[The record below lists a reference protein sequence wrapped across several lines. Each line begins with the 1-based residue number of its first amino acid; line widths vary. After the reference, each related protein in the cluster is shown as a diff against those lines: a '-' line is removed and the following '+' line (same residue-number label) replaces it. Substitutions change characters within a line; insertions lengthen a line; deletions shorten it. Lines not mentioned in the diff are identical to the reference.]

1 MSMVCGLP
9 ASPAARVIA
18 PAAAVA
24 TARVRDAGL
33 GFPTTMT
40 NDKVPP
46 AAGLALAG
54 ASVASGRGSGTGGHA
69 GAVMEDGRGGD
80 GATRAQ
86 HRQDA
91 LAEPVGLLEVRV
103 TGQDELL
110 DAQRGVLLDQVGDLL
125 VAAHQRGA
133 GAAADEADAGPQVGV
148 DLELPGGPAGL
159 VPGVE
164 RQHGLLADRLALGQ
178 DPLGK
183 LDLPRV
189 QGAEQP
195 ARLGPSLGLRIPR
208 GPVPP

>member
-1 MSMVCGLP
+1 MVCGLP

-54 ASVASGRGSGTGGHA
+54 ASVANGRWSGTGGHA
-69 GAVMEDGRGGD
+69 GAVMKDGRGGH
-80 GATRAQ
+80 GAPRAQ
-86 HRQDA
+86 HGQDP

-133 GAAADEADAGPQVGV
+133 GAAADEADAGPQVRV
-148 DLELPGGPAGL
+148 DLELPGGTAGL
-159 VPGVE
+159 VTGVQ
-164 RQHGLLADRLALGQ
+164 RQHALLTDRLVLGRY
-178 DPLGK
+178 PL
-183 LDLPRV
+183 
-189 QGAEQP
+189 
-195 ARLGPSLGLRIPR
+195 
-208 GPVPP
+208 